1 MALKALQ
8 ERVRGLEQENAGY
21 RARERDVHGQLRIL
35 SAQLGQVEAERQR
48 AQEDAHKFRAE
59 VDRLTLSDK
68 NELEKAREDV
78 RRVREGYAKV

>member
-35 SAQLGQVEAERQR
+35 SAQLGQAEAERQR
-48 AQEDAHKFRAE
+48 AQEDAHKLRAE
-59 VDRLTLSDK
+59 VDRLTISDK
-68 NELEKAREDV
+68 NEL
-78 RRVREGYAKV
+78 